1 MNEVVQLHPSDD
13 DDDGRIFDFDGNEV
27 RVIKIGGEPWWVA
40 ADVCSILGLVNV
52 GNALARLDNLDIR
65 SADVQ
70 SARGQQRD
78 TKLVNEA
85 GLYNLIFASRK
96 PAAKQFRR
104 WIFKTVLPEIRKTGA
119 YIDPSA
125 TADQLDSIAKR
136 AITQAQ
142 VLREL
147 QGIVDPAW
155 LEAKARH
162 VAARALG
169 EEPEIDATN
178 RPLTV
183 GEYLQDRG
191 YTNEQLRSQSSM
203 FGRRLKAAYV
213 LEHGENPQKVPR
225 FVDGALRDVYGYTE
239 MHRSLFDQVWT
250 GWFA

>member
-1 MNEVVQLHPSDD
+1 MNEVVQLHQSDD

-104 WIFKTVLPEIRKTGA
+104 WIFKT
-119 YIDPSA
+119 
-125 TADQLDSIAKR
+125 
-136 AITQAQ
+136 
-142 VLREL
+142 
-147 QGIVDPAW
+147 
-155 LEAKARH
+155 
-162 VAARALG
+162 
-169 EEPEIDATN
+169 
-178 RPLTV
+178 
-183 GEYLQDRG
+183 
-191 YTNEQLRSQSSM
+191 
-203 FGRRLKAAYV
+203 
-213 LEHGENPQKVPR
+213 
-225 FVDGALRDVYGYTE
+225 
-239 MHRSLFDQVWT
+239 
-250 GWFA
+250 